1 MRCGVTLR
9 WRDTRLVVLQMSVR
23 VALVAGNRLRVA
35 WHDDRGDEGAGVPG
49 EAAVRRAVLDG
60 AR

>member
-23 VALVAGNRLRVA
+23 VAKLVV
-35 WHDDRGDEGAGVPG
+35 V
-49 EAAVRRAVLDG
+49 
-60 AR
+60 